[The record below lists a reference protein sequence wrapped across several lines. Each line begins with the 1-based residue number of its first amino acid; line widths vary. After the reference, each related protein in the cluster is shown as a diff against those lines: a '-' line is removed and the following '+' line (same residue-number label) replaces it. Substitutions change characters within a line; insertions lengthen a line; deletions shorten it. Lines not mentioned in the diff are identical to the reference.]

1 MASRRGSSLSASPS
15 SRCVSTAGSA
25 RPRRRCASGCSAS
38 SSATTRTRSRKLS
51 FDEFVECYNTFIA
64 HSRRSFEDTYT
75 FTEHLGKGAF
85 ASVKKAT
92 VLHPAEGMA
101 DDVAV
106 KVVKKAGVD
115 MQLLHNE
122 ISIWSML
129 THNHL
134 VRLYDAFETPDER
147 MLVTE
152 LMRGG
157 DLFERLRDIESFDE
171 ASAQELAAQIVSAM
185 GGEGLARVGRG
196 MYGWSVE

>member
-1 MASRRGSSLSASPS
+1 MRVNGRQRKTKEEVREWVQREFKRNDKNQDG
-15 SRCVSTAGSA
+15 
-25 RPRRRCASGCSAS
+25 
-38 SSATTRTRSRKLS
+38 KLS
-51 FDEFVECYNTFIA
+51 FDEFVEYYNTFIS
-64 HSRRSFEDTYT
+64 HSRRSFEDTYK

-92 VLHPAEGMA
+92 VLHPTEGIA

-196 MYGWSVE
+196 MYGWSVVEDCFFCNYTVITL